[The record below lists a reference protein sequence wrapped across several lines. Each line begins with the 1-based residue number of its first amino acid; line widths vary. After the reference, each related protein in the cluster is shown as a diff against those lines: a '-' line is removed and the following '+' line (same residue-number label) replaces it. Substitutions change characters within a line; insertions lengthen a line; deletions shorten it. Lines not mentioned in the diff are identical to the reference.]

1 MSSEG
6 SFLNLYATPTTWRL
20 WFSTSRTPFS
30 KSRVSNSSATLE
42 YSRLRYLCPNPSKG
56 RRNQRQIPFKLDGI
70 KRADFQALLK
80 VLYPM
85 SAIPKLPELK
95 REEWISVLHLASLW
109 DFIEVRD
116 LAVQQLS
123 LYAEGTLNAT
133 ERIVLGRKHDVS
145 SWLRSGYTELAK
157 RKTPISSEE
166 AAKIGWEVTLQICQL
181 REAAVAPEGRAKN
194 PYESVSLGTTFQAE
208 FKRADEAHRPL
219 WSLPRISA
227 AKSPIPSAGAAPA
240 TTGAQLDPFL
250 FLPTFLKAV
259 GPSKRTLDLRS
270 GFAFKA
276 STSALGTP
284 TATTSPSPST
294 ASSSTTSA
302 STTAAA
308 SAASS
313 GASGAS
319 TVSTA
324 APTGIPA
331 TTGPFGFSMPPKA
344 AVSTAT
350 PTGIPA
356 TTSKRPSGVS

>member
-1 MSSEG
+1 MSSEAFVFEPLRDSYYLETVVFNVENALFKVPRFQFERHSG
-6 SFLNLYATPTTWRL
+6 IFATT
-20 WFSTSRTPFS
+20 FSLPQPVEGAEGTND
-30 KSRVSNSSATLE
+30 K
-42 YSRLRYLCPNPSKG
+42 
-56 RRNQRQIPFKLDGI
+56 IPFKLEGI

-109 DFIEVRD
+109 DFLEVRD
-116 LAVQQLS
+116 LAIQQLAM
-123 LYAEGTLNAT
+123 YAEGTLNAT
-133 ERIVLGRKHDVS
+133 ERIVLGRKYDVS

-157 RKTPISSEE
+157 RKTPISLEE

-181 REAAVAPEGRAKN
+181 REAAVAPEGRARN
-194 PYESVSLGTTFQAE
+194 PYENVSLGTAFQAE
-208 FKRADEAHRPL
+208 FKRADVAHRPL
-219 WSLPRISA
+219 SSPPRISA
-227 AKSPIPSAGAAPA
+227 AKSPLAAGAVA
-240 TTGAQLDPFL
+240 TLGAQVDP
-250 FLPTFLKAV
+250 FLPTFPKAL
-259 GPSKRTLDLRS
+259 GPSKFSLDSTS

-284 TATTSPSPST
+284 TATTSTFPST
-294 ASSSTTSA
+294 ASSSTASA

-308 SAASS
+308 SAATS

-324 APTGIPA
+324 
-331 TTGPFGFSMPPKA
+331 
-344 AVSTAT
+344 T

-356 TTSKRPSGVS
+356 PITKSPFDVS